1 MNKTQMWQPSVDGSS
16 PGATEEASLLQDYL
30 RSLQQ
35 SSLPA
40 IAIVLVAVAG
50 AAFFWLHADK
60 SQVYRWDFFGLL
72 VCLVALGV
80 WLLRDRYPLGTWF
93 LAGGIA
99 LAVACAYLLTG
110 ESALLLLLALPCIL
124 VTSYVGTWQGVASGL
139 FASLLLVLQAV
150 VQPTSGGDLVIIA
163 LAAIWGS
170 IGLVWVALRPLR
182 AATTE
187 SWYHFA
193 LARQLLEESRDR
205 QQELNQAYE
214 ELRNAYKELGRLN
227 QVLLATQRAA
237 DEARQA
243 KESFVANVSHE
254 LRTPLNMIIGFSS
267 LITRAP
273 LTYQHRLPAHLLADI
288 AAIRR
293 NAEHLSSLVDDVL
306 DLSKTDAGQ
315 MTLSLQPVQFTALLE
330 HAVLPMRDLFASKSL
345 WLILETEPG
354 LPEVLCDP
362 TRIRQ
367 VIMNL
372 LSNAGKIVN
381 SGGVTIKSYLDK
393 NNVVVQVQDTGPGI
407 AEDEITSIFE
417 PFRQL
422 ETRTTTAKPGTGLGL
437 AISKR
442 LVELHGG
449 RMWAEP
455 CATGAA
461 FFFSL
466 PVLMPAQGVGRPAR
480 WISTEF
486 EYRDRRQH
494 HELPPINKRIVFVG
508 AESRLHS
515 LAMHHLGEEYE
526 LALVPDTHAALA
538 GLQQFSAQMFVV
550 SEMETGR
557 AALLQEELGSLAQ
570 RIPLIKCAVP
580 ALLNKTAQMG
590 IDGYLIKPIA
600 RDQLLAAVEQVAQ
613 PVRSILIIDDEPEV
627 IQLFSRMLA
636 SASEACTILRAEDGR
651 RGLELIRTRQPDL
664 VLLDL
669 ALPGLNGFEVVAA
682 VRKDP
687 ALAGVRIIVTSAQ
700 DPASEPIISDH
711 VTLFRASGFSGK
723 ELVQIIH
730 ALTETVSPF
739 QSSADQAPP
748 DRLPG

>member
-1 MNKTQMWQPSVDGSS
+1 MKKTQVWQPAMDGA
-16 PGATEEASLLQDYL
+16 GAGQEASLLQDYL

-40 IAIVLVAVAG
+40 IAIVLVAVAA
-50 AAFFWLHADK
+50 AAFFWLHTDS
-60 SQVYRWDFFGLL
+60 SQIQRWDLFGLL
-72 VCLVALGV
+72 VCLVALGA

-93 LAGGIA
+93 LAGGVSLVIVFA
-99 LAVACAYLLTG
+99 YWLAGT
-110 ESALLLLLALPCIL
+110 SALLLLLTLPCIL
-124 VTSYVGTWQGVASGL
+124 VTSYVGTLQGVTLGA
-139 FASLLLVLQAV
+139 FVSLLLVLQAV
-150 VQPTSGGDLVIIA
+150 LLQPSAGGNFVIIA
-163 LAAIWGS
+163 LAGIWGS
-170 IGLVWVALRPLR
+170 VGLVWAALRPLR

-227 QVLLATQRAA
+227 QVLLATQRVA

-288 AAIRR
+288 AAIQR

-315 MTLSLQPVQFTALLE
+315 MTLSLQPVQVADLLE
-330 HAVLPMRDLFASKSL
+330 HAVEPMCDLFASKSL
-345 WLILETEPG
+345 WLKLETEPH

-367 VIMNL
+367 VVMNL
-372 LSNAGKIVN
+372 LSNAGKIVD
-381 SGGVTIKSYLDK
+381 SGGVTIRSYLDK
-393 NNVVVQVQDTGPGI
+393 NDVVVQVQDTGPGI
-407 AEDEITSIFE
+407 PEDEITSLFE

-422 ETRTTTAKPGTGLGL
+422 ETRPTTAKPGTGLGL

-449 RMWAEP
+449 RMWAE
-455 CATGAA
+455 ARTSGAA

-466 PVLMPAQGVGRPAR
+466 PVPMSAQSMGRPAR
-480 WISTEF
+480 WISSEF

-508 AESRLHS
+508 AENRLHS
-515 LAMHHLGEEYE
+515 LAMHNLGEEYE
-526 LALVPDTHAALA
+526 LTLVPDAHAALVD
-538 GLQQFSAQMFVV
+538 LQQFSAQMFVV
-550 SEMETGR
+550 NEIESSQTEV
-557 AALLQEELGSLAQ
+557 LKQELGSLSQ
-570 RIPLIKCAVP
+570 RIPLITCALPGV
-580 ALLNKTAQMG
+580 LNKSAQMG

-613 PVRSILIIDDEPEV
+613 PLRSILIVDDEPEV
-627 IQLFSRMLA
+627 LQLFSRMLT
-636 SASEACTILRAEDGR
+636 SASEAYTILRAADGR
-651 RGLELIRTRQPDL
+651 RGLELIRTRRPDL

-687 ALAGVRIIVTSAQ
+687 TLASVRIIVTSAQ

-711 VTLFRASGFSGK
+711 VTLFRANGFSGK
-723 ELVQIIH
+723 ELVEIIH
-730 ALTETVSPF
+730 ALAETVSPF
-739 QSSADQAPP
+739 QNSADQAPP
-748 DRLPG
+748 DRFPG